1 MTEDETLERKQMDAH
16 ISVGRKCRVA
26 SSCSLYNRMAS
37 PRAGPQPAQGPLRG
51 AEEGGAWREAG
62 PLRLKTSLSHPHREH
77 L

>member
-16 ISVGRKCRVA
+16 VSVGRKCRA
-26 SSCSLYNRMAS
+26 AASCSLHNQMVS
-37 PRAGPQPAQGPLRG
+37 LRAGAQPAQGPFRA

-62 PLRLKTSLSHPHREH
+62 SLRLQTSLSQPHCEH